1 MFNLFIYVKAEHYHI
16 LLPNVIC
23 CLYNNNKMLELSE
36 VSNQELITIIHTTYI
51 KCRDNRICPAAA
63 NQFSEESHFADIDA

>member
-1 MFNLFIYVKAEHYHI
+1 
-16 LLPNVIC
+16 
-23 CLYNNNKMLELSE
+23 MLELSE

-63 NQFSEESHFADIDA
+63 NQFSEESHFANIDA